1 MNYRIIAGKTLFGFV
16 VGTVLAG
23 FMVGAAFVS
32 FVAVATTAD
41 AYLLGGGSGVSPSI
55 GVHNSA
61 TRSLT
66 DSQRN
71 NWNRPLDFNGGQRD
85 PATVGTDSGGST
97 KGFSPTQRRTG
108 NQRKPQ

>member
-1 MNYRIIAGKTLFGFV
+1 MNYRAIAGKTLLGFAI
-16 VGTVLAG
+16 GTTLIG

-71 NWNRPLDFNGGQRD
+71 WKTPPDFDGGNQSD
-85 PATVGTDSGGST
+85 PALNATGKGIGASPAPRRSGQSRN
-97 KGFSPTQRRTG
+97 PR
-108 NQRKPQ
+108 

>member
-1 MNYRIIAGKTLFGFV
+1 MIYRAIAGKTLLGLI
-16 VGTVLAG
+16 VGTALFG

-32 FVAVATTAD
+32 FVTVATTAD
-41 AYLLGGGSGVSPSI
+41 AYILGGGSGVSPSI

-71 NWNRPLDFNGGQRD
+71 NWNRPLDFNGPRD
-85 PATVGTDSGGST
+85 PATVGTDNGDGAT
-97 KGFSPTQRRTG
+97 KGLSKTPRRTG
-108 NQRKPQ
+108 NQHRPQ